1 MQIIEPYSSLT
12 DSETLQVGSRD
23 LYVLTEPLRNSDE
36 CSSLETSETD
46 YTIRQTKEIL
56 RDGS

>member
-23 LYVLTEPLRNSDE
+23 LSVLTEPLRNPDE
-36 CSSLETSETD
+36 CSSLETTETD